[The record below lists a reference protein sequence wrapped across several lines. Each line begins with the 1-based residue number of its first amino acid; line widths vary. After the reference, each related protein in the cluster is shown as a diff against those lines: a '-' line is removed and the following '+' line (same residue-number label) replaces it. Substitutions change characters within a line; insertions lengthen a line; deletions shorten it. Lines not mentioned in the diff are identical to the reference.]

1 MSLRKRIAVLL
12 SALSIM
18 VVLAVPPVMAD
29 PVGGFTGGTAGNE
42 GNKSD
47 DGLDK
52 NKGGGQ
58 EKPKNGRRKN
68 GQFEDVVVAQE
79 RPVRGSSGSV

>member
-18 VVLAVPPVMAD
+18 VVLAVPPVMAV
-29 PVGGFTGGTAGNE
+29 PVGGFGNE
-42 GNKSD
+42 GHKGD
-47 DGLDK
+47 DGLDA

-58 EKPKNGRRKN
+58 ETPKNPNRKN
-68 GQFEDVVVAQE
+68 GQFE
-79 RPVRGSSGSV
+79 

>member
-18 VVLAVPPVMAD
+18 VVLAVPPVMAED
-29 PVGGFTGGTAGNE
+29 HDE
-42 GNKSD
+42 GNKRE
-47 DGLDK
+47 DGPDK

-58 EKPKNGRRKN
+58 ENPKNANRKN
-68 GQFEDVVVAQE
+68 GQFEELVVASN
-79 RPVRGSSGSV
+79 PS

>member
-18 VVLAVPPVMAD
+18 VVLAVPPVMASD
-29 PVGGFTGGTAGNE
+29 HDE
-42 GNKSD
+42 GNKRA
-47 DGLDK
+47 DGPDA

-58 EKPKNGRRKN
+58 EKPKNENMKK
-68 GQFEDVVVAQE
+68 GQLEL
-79 RPVRGSSGSV
+79 

>member
-18 VVLAVPPVMAD
+18 VVLAVPPVMAK
-29 PVGGFTGGTAGNE
+29 AGNE
-42 GNKSD
+42 GHKGD
-47 DGLDK
+47 DGLDA

-58 EKPKNGRRKN
+58 EKPKNFLRKN
-68 GQFEDVVVAQE
+68 GQFEDVVVASN
-79 RPVRGSSGSV
+79 PS